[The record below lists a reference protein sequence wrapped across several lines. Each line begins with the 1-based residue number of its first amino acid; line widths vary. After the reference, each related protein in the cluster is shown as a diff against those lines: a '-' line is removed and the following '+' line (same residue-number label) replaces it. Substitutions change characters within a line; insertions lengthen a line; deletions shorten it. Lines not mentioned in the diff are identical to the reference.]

1 MMHLLQHGG
10 VSSGPNDVGR
20 SSLRLTGNVVALDE
34 AKYVFES
41 MLDGWS
47 DQQAS
52 RGLLART
59 IDRRRRFIE
68 HFTEYCATYPWQWQP
83 QDLEDYSTRGRSGA
97 KLLSRSTLRGYQTDV
112 RLFCEFLTDQRYGW
126 QTECLTRFGSAPQQI
141 CHDWNTITHLLEYE
155 GSPGRRALTFD
166 ELEQFFD
173 AADARVETIV
183 HTKRKGALAALRN
196 AQMFKTIYAFGLRR
210 SECVG
215 LDIADLRS
223 NPVATQFGSF
233 GAVYV
238 RHGKGTRG
246 TGPKRRTVLT
256 VPEFD
261 WIVDG
266 LTHWVDQGWPRM
278 TGDWETGILWP
289 TERRTRVS
297 PRYLNDR
304 FAELRDEVGLP
315 EELTLHSLRHTYV
328 TNLIEWG
335 YSEKFVQDQVGH
347 AFASTTAI
355 YTSVGDDYKN
365 RVLADALK
373 RNTKNRNDN

>member
-1 MMHLLQHGG
+1 MRTG
-10 VSSGPNDVGR
+10 SDDDGR
-20 SSLRLTGNVVALDE
+20 SSLRLTGNVIALDE
-34 AKYVFES
+34 GKYVFES
-41 MLDGWS
+41 MLDGWG

-52 RGLLART
+52 RGLQATT
-59 IDRRRRFIE
+59 IDARRRFIE
-68 HFTEYCATYPWQWQP
+68 DFAEFCATYPWQWLP
-83 QDLEDYSTRGRSGA
+83 RDLEDYSVRVRHGKGPL
-97 KLLSRSTLRGYQTDV
+97 KRSTIRGYQAKI
-112 RLFCEFLTDQRYGW
+112 RLFCDFLTDPRYGW
-126 QTECLTRFGSAPQQI
+126 QAECLARFGEAPQQI
-141 CHDWNTITHLLEYE
+141 CHDWNTIAHLLDYE
-155 GSPGRRALTFD
+155 GDPGKRALTFD

-183 HTKRKGALAALRN
+183 RHRRKGALAALRN

-210 SECVG
+210 SECIG

-223 NPVATQFGSF
+223 NPMAPQFGSF

-238 RHGKGTRG
+238 RHGKGSRG

-256 VPEFD
+256 LPEFD

-266 LTHWVDQGWPRM
+266 LTHWADQGRPRM
-278 TGDWETGILWP
+278 IGDWETGVLWP

-297 PRYLNDR
+297 GRYLNDR

-347 AFASTTAI
+347 AYASTTAI

-373 RNTKNRNDN
+373 RNTENRNDD